1 MQTYR
6 YIQDP
11 SHGWIEVPLEE
22 LEKHHL
28 SYKISRYSYMNPKTG
43 KAYLEEDCDA
53 AIFIKKLKDTDTPYD
68 IKEVYQENTF
78 VRNLPSFE
86 YGFGA

>member
-22 LEKHHL
+22 LE
-28 SYKISRYSYMNPKTG
+28 SIGYKISRYSYMNPKTG

-53 AIFIKKLKDTDTPYD
+53 DIFIKKLKDTDTPYD
-68 IKEVYQENTF
+68 IKEVHQEHTF
-78 VRNLPSFE
+78 IRNLPRFE

>member
-6 YIQDP
+6 YIQVP

-22 LEKHHL
+22 QENI
-28 SYKISRYSYMNPKTG
+28 SYKISRYSYMNRKTG

-78 VRNLPSFE
+78 IRNLPSF
-86 YGFGA
+86 GFGA

>member
-11 SHGWIEVPLEE
+11 AHGWIEVPLEE
-22 LEKHHL
+22 LENIA
-28 SYKISRYSYMNPKTG
+28 YKISRYSYMNPKTG

-53 AIFIKKLKDTDTPYD
+53 AIFIKKLKDTDTPYE

-78 VRNLPSFE
+78 VRNLPSF
-86 YGFGA
+86 GFGA

>member
-6 YIQDP
+6 YISDP
-11 SHGWIEVPLEE
+11 AHGWIEVPLEE
-22 LEKHHL
+22 LE
-28 SYKISRYSYMNPKTG
+28 SIGYKISRYSYMNPKTG

-53 AIFIKKLKDTDTPYD
+53 AIFIKKLKDTDTSYE

-78 VRNLPSFE
+78 IRNLPRFE
-86 YGFGA
+86 HGFGA

>member
-6 YIQDP
+6 FISDP
-11 SHGWIEVPLEE
+11 AHGWIEVPLEE

-28 SYKISRYSYMNPKTG
+28 SYKISRYSYMNPNTG

-53 AIFIKKLKDTDTPYD
+53 AIFIKKLKDTDTPYE

-78 VRNLPSFE
+78 VRNLPSF
-86 YGFGA
+86 GFGA

>member
-22 LEKHHL
+22 LENIA
-28 SYKISRYSYMNPKTG
+28 YKISRYSYMNRKTG

-78 VRNLPSFE
+78 IRNLPSF
-86 YGFGA
+86 GFGA

>member
-22 LEKHHL
+22 LENIA
-28 SYKISRYSYMNPKTG
+28 YKISRYSYMNPKTG

-53 AIFIKKLKDTDTPYD
+53 AIFIKKLKDTDTPYE
-68 IKEVYQENTF
+68 IKEVHQEHTF
-78 VRNLPSFE
+78 IRNLPSF
-86 YGFGA
+86 GFGA

>member
-22 LEKHHL
+22 LENIA
-28 SYKISRYSYMNPKTG
+28 YKISRYSYMNRKTG

-53 AIFIKKLKDTDTPYD
+53 AIFIKKLKDTDTPYE
-68 IKEVYQENTF
+68 IKEVHQEHTF
-78 VRNLPSFE
+78 IRNLPRFE

>member
-1 MQTYR
+1 MDKR
-6 YIQDP
+6 
-11 SHGWIEVPLEE
+11 
-22 LEKHHL
+22 
-28 SYKISRYSYMNPKTG
+28 TG

>member
-11 SHGWIEVPLEE
+11 EHGWIEVPLDE
-22 LEKHHL
+22 LKNIAH
-28 SYKISRYSYMNPKTG
+28 KISRYSYMNRKTG

-53 AIFIKKLKDTDTPYD
+53 AIFIKKLKDTDTPFD
-68 IKEVYQENTF
+68 IKEVHQENTF
-78 VRNLPSFE
+78 IRNLPRFE
-86 YGFGA
+86 HGFGA

>member
-11 SHGWIEVPLEE
+11 AHGWIEVPLEE
-22 LEKHHL
+22 LE
-28 SYKISRYSYMNPKTG
+28 SIGYKISRYSYMNPKTG

-53 AIFIKKLKDTDTPYD
+53 AIFIKKLKDTDTPYE

-86 YGFGA
+86 HGFGA

>member
-22 LEKHHL
+22 LE
-28 SYKISRYSYMNPKTG
+28 SIGYKISRYSYMNPKTG

-68 IKEVYQENTF
+68 LKEVYQENTF
-78 VRNLPSFE
+78 IRNLPSF
-86 YGFGA
+86 GFGA

>member
-22 LEKHHL
+22 LENIAH
-28 SYKISRYSYMNPKTG
+28 KISRYSYMDKRTG

-53 AIFIKKLKDTDTPYD
+53 AIFIKRLKDTDTPFD

-78 VRNLPSFE
+78 IRNLPRFE
-86 YGFGA
+86 HGFGA

>member
-22 LEKHHL
+22 LENIA
-28 SYKISRYSYMNPKTG
+28 YKISRYSYMDHKTG

-53 AIFIKKLKDTDTPYD
+53 AIFIKKLKDTDTPYE
-68 IKEVYQENTF
+68 IKEVHQEHTF
-78 VRNLPSFE
+78 IRNLPRFE

>member
-22 LEKHHL
+22 LENIA
-28 SYKISRYSYMNPKTG
+28 YKISRYSYMDKRKG

-53 AIFIKKLKDTDTPYD
+53 AIFIKKLKDTDTPYE
-68 IKEVYQENTF
+68 IKEVHQEHTF
-78 VRNLPSFE
+78 IRNLPRFE
-86 YGFGA
+86 HGFGA

>member
-11 SHGWIEVPLEE
+11 GHGWIEVPLDE
-22 LEKHHL
+22 LENIA
-28 SYKISRYSYMNPKTG
+28 YKISRYSYMDKRTG

-53 AIFIKKLKDTDTPYD
+53 AIFIKKLKDTDTPYE
-68 IKEVYQENTF
+68 IKEVHQEHTF
-78 VRNLPSFE
+78 IRNLPRFE

>member
-11 SHGWIEVPLEE
+11 SHGWIEVPLDE
-22 LEKHHL
+22 LENIAH
-28 SYKISRYSYMNPKTG
+28 KISRYSYMDKRTG

-68 IKEVYQENTF
+68 IKEVHQENTF
-78 VRNLPSFE
+78 IRNLPRFE

>member
-11 SHGWIEVPLEE
+11 GHGWIEVPLDE
-22 LEKHHL
+22 LENIAH
-28 SYKISRYSYMNPKTG
+28 KISRYSYMDKRTG

-53 AIFIKKLKDTDTPYD
+53 AIFIKKLKDTDTPFD
-68 IKEVYQENTF
+68 IKEVHQENTF
-78 VRNLPSFE
+78 IRNLPRFE
-86 YGFGA
+86 HGFGA

>member
-11 SHGWIEVPLEE
+11 GHGWIEVPLDE
-22 LEKHHL
+22 LENIA
-28 SYKISRYSYMNPKTG
+28 YKISRYSYMNPKTG

-53 AIFIKKLKDTDTPYD
+53 AIFIKKLKDTDTPYE
-68 IKEVYQENTF
+68 IKEVYQERTF
-78 VRNLPSFE
+78 IRNLPSF
-86 YGFGA
+86 GFGA

>member
-11 SHGWIEVPLEE
+11 GHGWIEVPLEE
-22 LEKHHL
+22 LENIA
-28 SYKISRYSYMNPKTG
+28 YKISRYSYMDKRTG

-53 AIFIKKLKDTDTPYD
+53 AIFIKKLKDTDTPYE
-68 IKEVYQENTF
+68 IKEVHQENTF
-78 VRNLPSFE
+78 IRNLPRFE